1 MFIEAAIQA
10 AVQAGVHP
18 VVKTWTKLVLAL
30 KQEDVNKAILP
41 DRSFMMQGVVEGY
54 QSNSSNTH
62 RYHNTGETL
71 RNPHMRMCL
80 F

>member
-18 VVKTWTKLVLAL
+18 VVKTWRKVCLLVLAL
-30 KQEDVNKAILP
+30 KQTNVNNAILP

-54 QSNSSNTH
+54 QSSINTH
-62 RYHNTGETL
+62 IT
-71 RNPHMRMCL
+71 MQVKI
-80 F
+80 